1 VRRPWLTPFLVLA
14 LVAPAVGGFALG
26 GPPLGLAIGALSV
39 AALLAFAARARF
51 DEEIEVAG
59 PSRGHAILILALGAI
74 ERPEQAQRIAEMA
87 SAGALVESL
96 RTDAGPEVLVLAPA
110 TNRALA
116 EWLSDL
122 GDARFD
128 AQRRLALS
136 IGTLAAAGVEA
147 RGQVGDADPVQA
159 VEDALRTY
167 QASEVAVVTGPDAPE
182 AALSE
187 LARRLPLPVRRI
199 G

>member
-1 VRRPWLTPFLVLA
+1 MNRPWLLPFIVVA
-14 LVAPAVGGFALG
+14 LVAPGVAGFALG

-39 AALLAFAARARF
+39 AALLVIAARTRF
-51 DEEIEVAG
+51 DEPIEIAG
-59 PSRGHAILILALGAI
+59 RGRGHAILVLALGAI

-87 SAGALVESL
+87 RAGALVESL
-96 RTDAGPEVLVLAPA
+96 RTDADPEVLVLAPA

-122 GDARFD
+122 ADARFD

-147 RGQVGDADPVQA
+147 RGRVGDADPVQA
-159 VEDALRTY
+159 VEDTLRSY
-167 QASEVAVVTGPDAPE
+167 QAREVAVVAGPDAPE
-182 AALSE
+182 AALTE
-187 LARRLPLPVRRI
+187 LARRLPLPVRRVE
-199 G
+199 

>member
-1 VRRPWLTPFLVLA
+1 MKRPWLTPFLVLA

-39 AALLAFAARARF
+39 ATLLVVAARSRF
-51 DEEIEVAG
+51 DEQIEVAG
-59 PSRGHAILILALGAI
+59 PSRGHALLVLVIGAI
-74 ERPEQAQRIAEMA
+74 ELPEQAQRIAEMA
-87 SAGALVESL
+87 RAGALVESL
-96 RTDAGPEVLVLAPA
+96 RTDAEPEILVLAPA
-110 TNRALA
+110 TNRPLA

-147 RGQVGDADPVQA
+147 RGKVGDADPVQA
-159 VEDALRTY
+159 VEDVLREY
-167 QASEVAVVTGPDAPE
+167 RAREVVVVAGPDAPE
-182 AALSE
+182 EALTE
-187 LARRLPLPVRRI
+187 LERRLPLPMRRLA
-199 G
+199 